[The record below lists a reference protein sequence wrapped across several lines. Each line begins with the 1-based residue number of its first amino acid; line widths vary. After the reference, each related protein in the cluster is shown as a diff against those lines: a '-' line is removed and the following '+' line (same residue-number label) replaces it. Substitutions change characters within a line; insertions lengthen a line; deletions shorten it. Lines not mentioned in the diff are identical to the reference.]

1 MDEEKSKQVSYN
13 PCTMDAIK
21 KLETSQLA
29 LWTVMRNRAL
39 TRYCSQC

>member
-29 LWTVMRNRAL
+29 LWTVMRESSV
-39 TRYCSQC
+39 T